1 MCGFIGYTS
10 LLNQDIKL
18 HQDKFDNYHGKMF
31 HRGPDF
37 QKKIEISNQSR
48 KFNLGFSRLSIQDS
62 SINANRVFYNQNFIL
77 LFNGELYNKSFLVK
91 KYFNKK
97 VFKTSTDTEVL
108 FELLLNFGISKI
120 HEIEGIFAFV
130 FIDITSYYFSQ
141 IFISRFF

>member
-62 SINANRVFYNQNFIL
+62 SINANRIFYNQNFIL

-91 KYFNKK
+91 KYFNEMVELKK
-97 VFKTSTDTEVL
+97 ILKVEDLSMGMSEDYLDAIACGASYVRI
-108 FELLLNFGISKI
+108 GSKI
-120 HEIEGIFAFV
+120 FGNR
-130 FIDITSYYFSQ
+130 T
-141 IFISRFF
+141 